1 MHPLTPHVGSMSM
14 IDIDASAIIQL
25 VIVLLTFFVLRSLVF
40 GPLLQS
46 IGARAAK
53 TEQAR
58 ADAQAI
64 TAKARSLGEKYES
77 EMLAARTRA
86 ANVKAELRLDGVR
99 RKDEIQTSARADMAQ
114 KLNEVRG
121 EVARQTESARREM
134 QPQVDELSRAIAGK
148 ILGRSV

>member
-1 MHPLTPHVGSMSM
+1 MHPLTPHVGSMSL
-14 IDIDASAIIQL
+14 IDIDNSAIIQL
-25 VIVLLTFFVLRSLVF
+25 AIVLLTFFVLRSLVF

-53 TEQAR
+53 TDQAR

-64 TAKARSLGEKYES
+64 SAKAKSIGEKYEI

-86 ANVKAELRLDGVR
+86 TNVKAELRLDGAR
-99 RKDEIQTSARADMAQ
+99 RKDEIQLAARADMAQ
-114 KLNEVRG
+114 KLSEVRG
-121 EVARQTESARREM
+121 QVAAQTEAARMEM